1 MQSQNLGLLDQRA
14 ALEWVQDNIQQFGGD
29 PNRITMWGQ
38 SAGAISTD
46 YHNFAFPEDPIV
58 TSFFAQSG
66 SVFLD
71 IGTHD
76 TPQSNFSFVAAN
88 FGCNNT
94 NTTQQL
100 SCMRKVPA
108 TNITNFVGRYG
119 DNGTLPSI
127 TFAPVAD
134 EQVVFANYTQRYE
147 MGAYANLPTIYS
159 SCDMEGEALVPYPS
173 DPNVTGPNATL
184 ALGTTLEAFLCPAA
198 MSSMLRSQHNATTP
212 TYRYLFSGN
221 FSNVSPL
228 FWMGA
233 YHASD
238 LAFMFGTH
246 QDLQSPGT
254 GAGST
259 SEEFAVSEAMQNVV
273 LDMAR
278 NSGYTNLWP
287 TYQQGIIVNFGN
299 GSTVQKSVNVSS
311 VDGVCS
317 M

>member
-1 MQSQNLGLLDQRA
+1 
-14 ALEWVQDNIQQFGGD
+14 
-29 PNRITMWGQ
+29 MWGQ

-46 YHNFAFPEDPIV
+46 YHNFAFPADPIV

-71 IGTHD
+71 IASHD
-76 TPQSNFSFVAAN
+76 PTQSNFSFVAAN
-88 FGCNNT
+88 FGCNNA
-94 NTTQQL
+94 NATQQL

-119 DNGTLPSI
+119 DNGTQPSL
-127 TFAPVAD
+127 TFGPVAD
-134 EQVVFANYTQRYE
+134 EKVVFANYTERYQ

-159 SCDMEGEALVPYPS
+159 SCAMEGEALVPYPS
-173 DPNVTGPNATL
+173 NPNVEGPNQTL
-184 ALGTTLEAFLCPAA
+184 ALDTTLEAFLCPAA
-198 MSSMLRSQHNATTP
+198 LSSMLRSQHNASTP

-259 SEEFAVSEAMQNVV
+259 PEEFAVSEAMQNIV

-278 NSGYTNLWP
+278 NSGYASSWP
-287 TYQQGIIVNFGN
+287 TYQQGNILDFGN
-299 GSTVQKSVNVSS
+299 GSTVQQNVSVS
-311 VDGVCS
+311 GVDAVCS